1 LTGTLP
7 QKAQSMRRRPLLPLL
22 TTALLALALT
32 PALAQGNKKLRLGV
46 EGAYPPFSEV
56 GSDGK
61 LKGFEIELAQ
71 LYCAK
76 MKVQCELVQV
86 DFDGMIPALQA
97 RKIDAI
103 VASMSITEERKKA
116 ISFSKSYYSTP
127 QTFIARAG
135 TANDISPKALAG
147 KKIGVQSATINEAY
161 VNALYKGSEIVR
173 YQTQDQIHLDLK
185 SGRVDYTLVDKT
197 VASAFVA
204 SEAGKGLATVGPVLR
219 DSKYFGVGVGVGL
232 RKADEKTLGAQFNA
246 AIDAAQADGSF
257 KRLAAKF
264 FSYDISPQ

>member
-1 LTGTLP
+1 
-7 QKAQSMRRRPLLPLL
+7 MRRRPLLPLL
-22 TTALLALALT
+22 TAALLALAMAPT
-32 PALAQGNKKLRLGV
+32 LAQGKKLRLGV

-103 VASMSITEERKKA
+103 VASMSITTERSKTIA
-116 ISFSKSYYSTP
+116 FSKPYYSTP
-127 QTFIARAG
+127 QTFVARVG
-135 TANDISPKALAG
+135 TSNDIAPAALKG

-161 VNALYKGSEIVR
+161 VNALYSGGSEIVR

-197 VASAFVA
+197 VATAFVQ
-204 SEAGKGLATVGPVLR
+204 SEAGKGLATVGPALR
-219 DSKYFGVGVGVGL
+219 DSKYFGIGVGIGL
-232 RKADEKTLGAQFNA
+232 RKADEKTLSAQFNA
-246 AIDAAQADGSF
+246 AIDASRADGSF
-257 KRLAAKF
+257 KRLADKY